1 MKSIAV
7 SARSRSALLAV
18 PSSGVLSVACGFSAR
33 FPAGLSRLIFFTL
46 LAAVPLLLWDA
57 GRGDWRLA
65 YWMGGA
71 QGFPLIDGFWTREV
85 LHLGVR
91 RALWPFA
98 VLLVLAIAFGRGVFA
113 HLPRGRRLQLILVP
127 LFASG
132 AVALLKS
139 FSLSSCP
146 WDLADFGGQAR
157 YASHWLGW
165 FVADGGAGRCFPAGH
180 ASTGFAFVGGWFAL
194 REHNARLAKVWLLA
208 ALGVGLTLGVAQQL
222 RGAHFMSHTL
232 WTAWLCWCVGLA
244 GEVLHQRL
252 RGVSLRRRVAG
263 WGSTVVQLAAKL
275 RLALAQPLPLPSWK
289 VAISISVWIA
299 LFGNLALW
307 RRLAELDLLGGNAD
321 RALAIGIL
329 IMLACAV
336 FALVNVLAWR
346 AAFKPAA
353 MALLLITA
361 LASHFSGAYGV
372 LMTPSMMTN
381 MLQTDYHE
389 ARDLFSAA
397 LLWHVFWLAGLPA
410 LLLWSVRIAHPP
422 LRRCLWQQPLF
433 FVGALVLMV
442 VTAWAIFQPFSAAM
456 RNHKDV
462 RYLFNPLAVL
472 YSTVAAAVQ
481 DGQQGMQPLQSIAD
495 DARITT
501 ASGLPDL
508 SRPKLLVLV
517 VGEAAR
523 SENFSLNGYA
533 RPTNQ
538 ALENSG
544 VVSLR
549 NAWSCGTS
557 TAESLPCMFSHQPRS
572 EHVKDKSRY
581 EGLLDVLHK
590 AGLAVL
596 WLENQS
602 GCKGV
607 CERVPT
613 VNLCKDGACMDADML
628 QGLDARLAD
637 LEPQRRARGVV
648 LVLHQMGSH
657 GPAYSLRS
665 PPASKQF
672 LPECTTA
679 ALAQCSNEHIRN
691 AYDNSI
697 VYTSQFLARTIA
709 WLQNRQAQYDT
720 ALMYVSDH
728 GESLGENNL
737 YLHGLPYA
745 LAPKEQKHI
754 GWLTWA
760 SPTFW
765 PATQKTLACLASRR
779 DEPVSHDHY
788 FHTVL
793 GLVQAST
800 RVYQR
805 ELNWFAPCR

>member
-7 SARSRSALLAV
+7 SARYRSAPLALSA
-18 PSSGVLSVACGFSAR
+18 PSLDVLPVANGFS
-33 FPAGLSRLIFFTL
+33 AGLSRLIFLTL
-46 LAAVPLLLWDA
+46 LAAVPLLMWDA
-57 GRGDWRLA
+57 SWGDWRLA
-65 YWMGGA
+65 HWMGGA
-71 QGFPLIDGFWTREV
+71 QGFPLSDGFWTREV

-98 VLLVLAIAFGRGVFA
+98 ILLVLAIACGWGAFV

-127 LFASG
+127 LIASG

-157 YASHWLGW
+157 YVSHWLGW
-165 FVADGGAGRCFPAGH
+165 FDADGGAGRCFPAGH
-180 ASTGFAFVGGWFAL
+180 ASTGFAFIGGWFAL

-252 RGVSLRRRVAG
+252 RGISLCRRVAV
-263 WGSTVVQLAAKL
+263 WVSTAVQLAVKL
-275 RLALAQPLPLPSWK
+275 RLVLAQAQPLPSWK
-289 VAISISVWIA
+289 VSIGISVWIA
-299 LFGNLALW
+299 LFGNLPLW
-307 RRLAELDLLGGNAD
+307 QRLTELDLLGGNAD
-321 RALAIGIL
+321 WTLAIGIL

-336 FALVNVLAWR
+336 FALINVLAWR
-346 AAFKPAA
+346 TAFKPVA
-353 MALLLITA
+353 MALLLTTA

-372 LMTPSMMTN
+372 LMTPGMMTN

-410 LLLWSVRIAHPP
+410 LLLWRVRIAHLP
-422 LRRCLWQQPLF
+422 LRRSLWLQPVF
-433 FVGALVLMV
+433 FVGGLVLTLG
-442 VTAWAIFQPFSAAM
+442 TAWAIFQPFAAAM

-462 RYLFNPLAVL
+462 RYLFNPLAAL

-481 DGQQGMQPLQSIAD
+481 DGQQGLQPLQSIAD
-495 DARITT
+495 DARII
-501 ASGLPDL
+501 APSGQPDL
-508 SRPKLLVLV
+508 PKPKLLVLV

-538 ALENSG
+538 ALENIG
-544 VVSLR
+544 VVSLK

-557 TAESLPCMFSHQPRS
+557 TAESLPCMFSHLPRS
-572 EHVKDKSRY
+572 AHIKDRLRY
-581 EGLLDVLHK
+581 ENLLDVLHK
-590 AGLAVL
+590 AGFAVL
-596 WLENQS
+596 WMENQS

-637 LEPQRRARGVV
+637 LEPQRSARGTV

-657 GPAYSLRS
+657 GPGYSLRS

-672 LPECTTA
+672 LPECTIV
-679 ALAQCSNEHIRN
+679 ALAQCRNEHIRN

-697 VYTSQFLARTIA
+697 AYTSQFLAQTID
-709 WLQNRQAQYDT
+709 WLQNRQTQYDT
-720 ALMYVSDH
+720 ALIYVSDH

-745 LAPKEQKHI
+745 FAPKQQKHVP
-754 GWLTWA
+754 WLVWLPA
-760 SPTFW
+760 SSGLKGQ
-765 PATQKTLACLASRR
+765 AMMGCLHQHR
-779 DEPVSHDHY
+779 DEPVTHDHY
-788 FHTVL
+788 FHSVL
-793 GLVQAST
+793 GLMGVST
-800 RVYQR
+800 QVYQR
-805 ELNWFAPCR
+805 ELDIFAACQR